1 MGLTMHSVPDRAGL
15 AISGGL
21 VERRTPHQDLA
32 RDFVRPLR
40 GVVDVSQFRTTRV
53 DQRPQRVV
61 DLILAATPRAL
72 VVDVV
77 AYGAAQRLQ
86 RAQSVRGGVPQRELE
101 LRWQGKLAIS
111 IC

>member
-1 MGLTMHSVPDRAGL
+1 MHLIPDRAGL

-21 VERRTPHQDLA
+21 VERRAPLQDLT

-53 DQRPQRVV
+53 DQRSQPVV
-61 DLILAATPRAL
+61 DLVLAATPRAL

-86 RAQSVRGGVPQRELE
+86 RAQSIRGSVPQRELE
-101 LRWQGKLAIS
+101 LRWQGKLAIP

>member
-21 VERRTPHQDLA
+21 VERRAPLQDLT

-40 GVVDVSQFRTTRV
+40 GVVDVSEFRAARV
-53 DQRPQRVV
+53 DQRSQPVV
-61 DLILAATPRAL
+61 DLILAGTPRAL

-77 AYGAAQRLQ
+77 AYRAAQRLQ
-86 RAQSVRGGVPQRELE
+86 RAQSIRGSVPQRELE

-111 IC
+111 FC